1 MSKDWEEMIDEM
13 CQKDKEIQRLNN
25 IINEFEKYLINE
37 IKRLE
42 SVEQTPA
49 IVLITGKIHDIYDEL
64 QELKE
69 GK

>member
-49 IVLITGKIHDIYDEL
+49 IVLITRKIHDIYDEL